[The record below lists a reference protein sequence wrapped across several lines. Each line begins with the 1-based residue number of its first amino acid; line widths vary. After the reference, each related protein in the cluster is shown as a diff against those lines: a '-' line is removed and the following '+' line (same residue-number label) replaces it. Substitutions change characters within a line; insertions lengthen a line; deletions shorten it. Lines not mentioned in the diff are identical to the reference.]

1 MNLCRVLAICM
12 AAFFS
17 NVLVA
22 QTAPQIP
29 VEDFLKRDVFGTLRL
44 SPNGEY
50 IAATVPLE
58 DRTSL
63 VILRRSDMKQTGYV
77 TLPSKTHVGDF
88 YWVNAKR
95 ILFSIAEKQGQLNQP
110 RGTGEIY
117 GVNADGTGQGALV
130 GYRARNKSMG
140 SNIATKSNYVGA
152 TVIDTL
158 RDDDKNVLVAI
169 YTPGSPFTE
178 LHRMNVDDGRR
189 ISVAK
194 APVRNAGFITD
205 QQGIARFAIGAS
217 SDNLS
222 KTYYRAGEKSDWVL
236 INDEDVSSKR
246 LSPIGFSADN
256 QIAYLQAEEATGPDA
271 IYQFD
276 TNNNKQTLLIRDNNV
291 DPSGLETSPIDDSL
305 YAVSFNDGYPRYEYL
320 DKANEYAVA
329 LKKVSAAFKDKAVVP
344 LSYTRDGKL
353 GVFAVYSDT
362 TPAEYYLLEK
372 ETNKLSFIAAKAAWL
387 KPEQM
392 AGQDPY
398 ELTMRDGLK
407 VEAFLTLPKN
417 STGKNLPLVVHP
429 HGGPFGP
436 FDQWGFNPEVQLL
449 ANRGYAVLQ
458 VNFRGSGNYGRAFL
472 RAGHKQWGGTMQ
484 DDLTDATKWAIKSG
498 IADPRRICIYGASYG
513 GYASLMGVAKEPDL
527 YRCAIGNV
535 GVYDMKM
542 MYGRGDIQGNDS
554 GVNFLKEAL
563 GEKDLD
569 AASPNKLASR
579 VKAPVLLLAGRED
592 ERAPPEH
599 TEVMARALQ
608 QAGKSVEMKIYTGEG
623 HGNYLLAN
631 QIDFANR
638 VLNFLDKHIGP
649 SSQKAKAN

>member
-1 MNLCRVLAICM
+1 MNLSRALAICM
-12 AAFFS
+12 AVFFS
-17 NVLVA
+17 SMLVA

-63 VILRRSDMKQTGYV
+63 VILRRSDMKQSGYV
-77 TLPSKTHVGDF
+77 TLPSKTHVSDF
-88 YWVNAKR
+88 YWVNATR
-95 ILFSIAEKQGQLNQP
+95 ILFSIGEKQGQLNQP
-110 RGTGEIY
+110 SGTGEIF
-117 GVNADGTGQGALV
+117 GVNVDGTGQGVLV
-130 GYRARNKSMG
+130 GYRARNKSVG
-140 SNIATKSNYVGA
+140 SNISTKSNYVGA

-158 RDDDKNVLVAI
+158 RDDDKNVLAAI

-194 APVRNAGFITD
+194 APVRNAGFVTD
-205 QQGIARFAIGAS
+205 QVGIARFAIGAG

-222 KTYYRAGEKSDWVL
+222 KTYYRASEKSDWEL
-236 INDEDVSSKR
+236 INDEDVSNKT
-246 LSPIGFSADN
+246 LSPIGFSPDN
-256 QIAYLQAEEATGPDA
+256 KIAYLQAEEAAGPDA

-276 TNNNKQTLLIRDNNV
+276 TSNKKQTLLVRDNNV
-291 DPSGLETSPIDDSL
+291 DPAGLVTSPTDDSL

-320 DKANEYAVA
+320 DKGNEYAVA
-329 LKKVSAAFKDKAVVP
+329 LKKVSAAFKDKAVFP

-353 GVFAVYSDT
+353 GLFAVYSDT
-362 TPAEYYLLEK
+362 TPTEYYLFEK
-372 ETNKLSFIAAKAAWL
+372 ETDKLSFIAAKAAWL
-387 KPEQM
+387 KPDQM
-392 AGQDPY
+392 ASQEPY

-513 GYASLMGVAKEPDL
+513 GYASLMGVVKEPDL

-535 GVYDMKM
+535 GVYDMNM

-563 GEKDLD
+563 GEKNLD
-569 AASPNKLASR
+569 AASPNKFASR
-579 VKAPVLLLAGRED
+579 IKAPVLLMAGRED
-592 ERAPPEH
+592 VRAPPEH

-608 QAGKSVEMKIYTGEG
+608 QAGKSVEMKIYAGEG
-623 HGNYLLAN
+623 HGNYLLVN

-649 SSQKAKAN
+649 SSQKTISN

>member
-17 NVLVA
+17 SVSVA

-44 SPNGEY
+44 SPDGEY
-50 IAATVPLE
+50 IAATVPME

-63 VILRRSDMKQTGYV
+63 VILRRSDMKQTGHV
-77 TLPSKTHVGDF
+77 TFPSKTHVNDF
-88 YWVNAKR
+88 YWVNPTR
-95 ILFSIAEKQGQLNQP
+95 ILFTIGQKQGELNQP

-117 GVNADGTGQGALV
+117 GVNVDGKGQGVLV
-130 GYRARNKSMG
+130 GFGAQ
-140 SNIATKSNYVGA
+140 SNIASQIKRASNYVVA
-152 TVIDTL
+152 DILDTL
-158 RDDDKNVLVAI
+158 RDDDNDVI
-169 YTPGSPFTE
+169 ISTFRYGSEFTE
-178 LHRMNVDDGRR
+178 VFKMNVDDGRR
-189 ISVAK
+189 VLVAK
-194 APVRNAGFITD
+194 APVRNAGFVTD
-205 QQGIARFAIGAS
+205 QQGVARFAVGAGN
-217 SDNLS
+217 DNLS

-276 TNNNKQTLLIRDNNV
+276 TNSNKQTLLIRDNNV

-362 TPAEYYLLEK
+362 TPTEYYLLEK

-436 FDQWGFNPEVQLL
+436 FDQWGFNPQVQLL

-563 GEKDLD
+563 GEKNLD

-579 VKAPVLLLAGRED
+579 IKVPVLLLAGRED

-623 HGNYLLAN
+623 HGNYLLVN

-649 SSQKAKAN
+649 SSQKAKVN